1 MNVCVSWCSKVVEVI
16 GRVVDSETIQEFKAT
31 LFGETF
37 DLDTYDQFVQLAQTK
52 HRDLF
57 D

>member
-1 MNVCVSWCSKVVEVI
+1 MVEVI

-31 LFGETF
+31 LFGENF
-37 DLDTYDQFVQLAQTK
+37 DLETYDQFVHLAQSK
-52 HRDLF
+52 YRNLF